1 MSQDLSFIKQELSNC
16 EEFSNPFDIET
27 KSLVK
32 YITLKNRQEYFYTGG
47 KYVGMSDNKIILQT
61 NKTKVF
67 VPLTIKQ
74 PDGTLLYKTRLFVV
88 NKKDEL
94 SSKGKEHYESI
105 IQTQQSIIETM
116 TQKIKELSQ
125 MNHEY
130 QNKQDK
136 YTEVIQKLL
145 QERNN
150 YK

>member
-27 KSLVK
+27 KSHVK

-61 NKTKVF
+61 DKTKVF

-88 NKKDEL
+88 NKEDEVP
-94 SSKGKEHYESI
+94 SKEKKHYESI

-125 MNHEY
+125 INKEY
-130 QNKQDK
+130 QEKQNK

>member
-1 MSQDLSFIKQELSNC
+1 MSQDLSFIKQELSKC
-16 EEFSNPFDIET
+16 EEFSNPFDIEK
-27 KSLVK
+27 KSHVK

-61 NKTKVF
+61 DKTKVF

-94 SSKGKEHYESI
+94 SSKEKQHYESI